1 MELSV
6 VVPTYRGAES
16 LPHLVT
22 GLGQALLGRDWELIL
37 VNDCSPDDTWRV
49 VCELAEAD
57 PRVRGIDLLTNHG
70 QIVAT
75 QCGLAAARGDLVATM
90 DDDLQ
95 HPPDQLPLLVDHLQS
110 HPELDAV
117 IGSWDFDQGFGRNL
131 GSKVFAAVD
140 RIANGGP
147 AGFRYT
153 AFRVMRRAVAEAL
166 VSHETRAPAIGPLL
180 TQTTRRVANVEVRHD
195 ARAFGSSTFR
205 FTRGLSIV
213 ANTFLRR
220 STRPQQVSGAARWDI
235 RGQTGTSDG

>member
-16 LPHLVT
+16 LPQLVA
-22 GLGQALLGRDWELIL
+22 GLREALPGRDWELIL

-49 VCELAEAD
+49 VCDLAEAD

-70 QIVAT
+70 QITAT
-75 QCGLAAARGDLVATM
+75 LCGMASARGDLVATM

-95 HPPDQLPLLVDHLQS
+95 HPPDQLPLLVDHLQA

-117 IGSWDFDQGFGRNL
+117 IGSWDLDQGFGRNL
-131 GSKVFAAVD
+131 GTKVFATVD

-153 AFRVMRRAVAEAL
+153 AFRVMRRAIAETL
-166 VSHETRAPAIGPLL
+166 VSQETRAPAIGPLL
-180 TQTTRRVANVEVRHD
+180 VKTTQRVANVDVRHD
-195 ARAFGSSTFR
+195 ARAFGRSSFR
-205 FTRGLSIV
+205 FARGVTVV
-213 ANTFLRR
+213 ASNFRQG
-220 STRPQQVSGAARWDI
+220 STRPSRVSGAPRWII
-235 RGQTGTSDG
+235 RAQVGASD